1 MAGQG
6 RANPTGTIMSL
17 AMLLRLSLGL
27 EEEAKAVETA
37 VRGTIESFVRTPD
50 IAEAGQTGV
59 TTSRFGDEV
68 ASRVAT
74 A

>member
-27 EEEAKAVETA
+27 ETEAKAIESA
-37 VRGTIESFVRTPD
+37 VRATIENSVRTPD
-50 IAEAGQTGV
+50 IAEPGQSGV
-59 TTSRFGDEV
+59 STSRFGDEV
-68 ASRVAT
+68 ASRIAT